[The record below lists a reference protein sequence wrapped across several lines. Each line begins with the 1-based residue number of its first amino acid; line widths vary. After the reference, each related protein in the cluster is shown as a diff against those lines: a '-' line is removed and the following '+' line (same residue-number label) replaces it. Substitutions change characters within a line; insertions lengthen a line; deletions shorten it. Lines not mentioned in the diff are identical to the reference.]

1 MMGNIRK
8 LSGNFRIFS
17 YLEKWSLGG
26 FWEIIGEKNEK
37 FGERWRKLEKG
48 KDMVNKKIC

>member
-17 YLEKWSLGG
+17 FFREMVFGG

-37 FGERWRKLEKG
+37 FGERWRNLEKRN
-48 KDMVNKKIC
+48 DMLN